1 LMKLLRLRSQMPSNN
16 WSKQVELFTHNYDR
30 IGVCRRYCGR
40 KFSNFKCL
48 QGWSSD
54 QPFYL
59 SARPLYLPFSTA
71 FDSIQPM
78 LKIRLQ
84 RVGRKHEP
92 SFRLVL
98 TDSKNGPKSGKYQ
111 EVLGHFDTRRD
122 NKAEQFDLAR
132 VKHWMGMG
140 AQVSDTVHNFL
151 VEKKI
156 IEGKKVNKL
165 PRKSP
170 IKKEEAKA
178 EGDKKATAAPAAA
191 AEAKVETA
199 PEKKAEAKPEAVAA
213 PAV

>member
-1 LMKLLRLRSQMPSNN
+1 MEGDQNLPFPTPFVKLL
-16 WSKQVELFTHNYDR
+16 H
-30 IGVCRRYCGR
+30 
-40 KFSNFKCL
+40 
-48 QGWSSD
+48 
-54 QPFYL
+54 
-59 SARPLYLPFSTA
+59 
-71 FDSIQPM
+71 M

-122 NKAEQFDLAR
+122 NKTEQFDLAR
-132 VKHWMGMG
+132 VKHWMSQG

-151 VEKKI
+151 VEKKV
-156 IEGKKVNKL
+156 IEGKKINKL

-170 IKKEEAKA
+170 IKKEEAKV
-178 EGDKKATAAPAAA
+178 EGGKKAETAAPAA
-191 AEAKVETA
+191 EAKTETKPETA
-199 PEKKAEAKPEAVAA
+199 PA